1 VGLRTL
7 RYTYVEH
14 EGGDRELYGM
24 QKDPHQIDNIH
35 GRADDALLD
44 SLRSRLDDLKDCAG
58 ARCREAEG

>member
-44 SLRSRLDDLKDCAG
+44 SLR
-58 ARCREAEG
+58 